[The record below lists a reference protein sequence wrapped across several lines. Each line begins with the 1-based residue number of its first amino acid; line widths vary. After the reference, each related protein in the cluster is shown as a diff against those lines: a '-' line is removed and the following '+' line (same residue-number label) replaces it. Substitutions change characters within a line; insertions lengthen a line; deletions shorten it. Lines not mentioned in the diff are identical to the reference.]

1 MSIQTGDIVP
11 AATFKQLTATGLA
24 DVDTGV
30 LFKGKKVAVFGLP
43 GAYTPV
49 CSAAH
54 LPGYVE
60 QAVNLKA
67 RGFDAIACIS
77 VNDPFVM
84 AAWGKTHAPTAR

>member
-11 AATFKQLTATGLA
+11 AATFKQLTETGLA

-54 LPGYVE
+54 LP
-60 QAVNLKA
+60 AMSS
-67 RGFDAIACIS
+67 R
-77 VNDPFVM
+77 P
-84 AAWGKTHAPTAR
+84 